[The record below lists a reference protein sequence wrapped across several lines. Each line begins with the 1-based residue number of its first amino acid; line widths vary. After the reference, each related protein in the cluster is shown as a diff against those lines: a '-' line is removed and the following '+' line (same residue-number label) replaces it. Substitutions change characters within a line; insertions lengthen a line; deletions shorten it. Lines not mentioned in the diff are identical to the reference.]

1 MLRLFRA
8 VSLREHRAH
17 VGRAL
22 LIVAGVATG
31 IALMVAFD
39 VMNASVIT
47 GFRQTFTALAGPAD
61 LEVTLGVGEVGFPED
76 VADVVRRDPDVALV
90 VPLVRGTVV
99 LGDDASE
106 PVQLFGAELTAE
118 DDLARYGVR
127 LTTDRRAALQALN
140 DPHAVLVAET
150 LATRLRLDV
159 GSTVRLATPRGRDTF
174 TIRGLLASDGVAR
187 ILGGQLVVMDLAAAQ
202 TELVKQDRVDQLDVV
217 LRAGADASTVQA
229 RLEAALPRTL
239 TIGIPT
245 ARAGRY
251 EEILA
256 SLQTT
261 LMGISMLCVLAG
273 LFIVYNA
280 TATGVMQRLPTVGA
294 LRLLGGNASQLRW
307 LLVTEAA
314 VLGACGAVAGVLLG
328 ILLARVL
335 LAFVGTV
342 LGTMVQMRFFV
353 PELTVAPSHAAIA
366 GIVGIVVAVAAAWM
380 PARRAARLDP
390 LTVARG
396 SPEIAER
403 LPTRTLAIAGVALI
417 VLSVAVLVAGEH
429 WRIAAFD
436 AAGSSLFNTAGLVA
450 GMLATSRLG
459 GLVRR
464 TLPRLFGVS
473 GTVAAANVARAPV
486 RGGVTVAAIG
496 LVAGIAVTLVTVTAS
511 YLATADQF
519 VRELHDGDLTVSAV
533 ATEGGWLETP
543 LAPSVADE
551 IAHIPGVRRVET
563 ARVVSGQAY
572 RGWRVGLLVLE
583 PDRLARLGPALW
595 RDGDRLR
602 ARDALAAGDAVAV
615 STSFADRFRVRVGDQ
630 LDLETPRGI
639 HALPIA
645 GLILDLTSNSGAI
658 ILSRSLYGAWWGDP
672 TITRVNVYLE
682 PGVDVQEAR
691 SRLTAQLGERHL
703 LKVLTLR
710 DNIAYHEDKIRR
722 AFAFV
727 DALQILVGIVTVA
740 GIFDLLVSGII
751 ERRRELAVWRL
762 IGATEWSV
770 RHTVVIESMTLGAL
784 AVVLGLVLGLVTSW
798 MWVRV
803 IIPRLIGYELT
814 FAFAGVR
821 SAGSLAVV
829 LLMTVAAGWAAATRA
844 TRRPVLEDIRDQ

>member
-1 MLRLFRA
+1 VLRLFRA
-8 VSLREHRAH
+8 VSVREHRAH
-17 VGRAL
+17 AGRAL

-31 IALMVAFD
+31 IALTVAFD

-47 GFRQTFTALAGPAD
+47 GFRQTFSALAGPAD

-76 VADVVRRDPDVALV
+76 VADVVRRDPDVALA

-99 LGDDASE
+99 LGDDASD

-127 LTTDRRAALQALN
+127 LTTGRRAALEALS
-140 DPHAVLVAET
+140 DPHAVLVAER

-174 TIRGLLASDGVAR
+174 VVRGLLASDGVAR
-187 ILGGQLVVMDLAAAQ
+187 ILGEQLVVMDLAAAQ
-202 TELVKQDRVDQLDVV
+202 TELVKQDRIDQLDVT
-217 LRAGADASTVQA
+217 LRPGTDASAVRA
-229 RLEAALPRTL
+229 RLAAALPPSL
-239 TIGIPT
+239 TIGVPG

-251 EEILA
+251 EDILA
-256 SLQTT
+256 SLQAT

-294 LRLLGGNASQLRW
+294 LRLLGGDASQLRR

-314 VLGACGAVAGVLLG
+314 VLGAGGAVAGVLLG
-328 ILLARVL
+328 IVLARVL
-335 LAFVGTV
+335 LTFFGTV
-342 LGTMVQMRFFV
+342 MGTMVQMRFFV
-353 PELTVAPSHAAIA
+353 PELTVARSHAAIA

-396 SPEIAER
+396 GTEIAEH
-403 LPTRTLAIAGVALI
+403 LPTRALAIAGVALI
-417 VLSVAVLVAGEH
+417 VLSAMVLLAGEH
-429 WRIAAFD
+429 WRIAALD
-436 AAGSSLFNTAGLVA
+436 AAGSSLFTTATLLA
-450 GMLATSRLG
+450 GMLVTSRLG

-464 TLPRLFGVS
+464 ALPRLFGVS
-473 GTVAAANVARAPV
+473 GTVAAANVARAPI

-511 YLATADQF
+511 YLVTADQF

-551 IAHIPGVRRVET
+551 VAHVPGVRRVET

-595 RDGDRLR
+595 RGGDRLR
-602 ARDALAAGDAVAV
+602 ARGALANGDAVAV
-615 STSFADRFRVRVGDQ
+615 STSFADRFDVRVGDR

-639 HALPIA
+639 HTLPVV
-645 GLILDLTSNSGAI
+645 GLIVDMTSNSGSI
-658 ILSRSLYGAWWGDP
+658 ILTRSLYDAWWGDP
-672 TITRVNVYLE
+672 TITRVNVYLD
-682 PGVDVQEAR
+682 PGVDAQEAR
-691 SRLTAQLGERHL
+691 DRLTAQLGARHL
-703 LKVLTLR
+703 LKILTLR

-727 DALQILVGIVTVA
+727 DAMQVLVVIVTVA

-751 ERRRELAVWRL
+751 ERRRELSVLRL
-762 IGATEWSV
+762 IGATERSV
-770 RHTVVIESMTLGAL
+770 RHTVVLESMTLGAL
-784 AVVLGLVLGLVTSW
+784 ATVLGLVLGVVTSW
-798 MWVRV
+798 MWVR
-803 IIPRLIGYELT
+803 ILIPRLIGYDLT
-814 FAFAGVR
+814 FAFAGLR
-821 SAGSLAVV
+821 SATSLAVV
-829 LLMTVAAGWAAATRA
+829 LLVTAAAGWAAATRA
-844 TRRPVLEDIRDQ
+844 TRRPVLEGIRDQ